1 MRILAAGVAGRSIR
15 QAHPPGP
22 SARPIRQAHP
32 PGPSDWLARPLE
44 IPLTRVNRPLRESV
58 KRWIRFHRPIPPL
71 MKRPFDER
79 ALGQIP
85 AGYHRR
91 GPGFVGIGMGKAGT
105 SWWYRLLTDHPQVV
119 PNRLR
124 TKELCYF
131 YHFGTQGLDEA
142 AKATYRRAFAAPAGR
157 LAGEWSPAYLTYPFA
172 LSYLA
177 ETVPDT
183 KLLVLLRNPVDRA
196 LSELNH
202 QQLQRPRLLGLRG
215 ERARF
220 YFKYNIFQLVLS
232 HNRLAERLRTLLQYF
247 DRDQLLL
254 LQYEACAR
262 DPAREIRRTYRF
274 LGLDDQ
280 HEPARLRQPVNT
292 NPYVIPL
299 PTPSQRAR
307 LREHF
312 APDVSA
318 LASLVPELDL
328 ALWPDFTPHR

>member
-1 MRILAAGVAGRSIR
+1 
-15 QAHPPGP
+15 
-22 SARPIRQAHP
+22 
-32 PGPSDWLARPLE
+32 
-44 IPLTRVNRPLRESV
+44 
-58 KRWIRFHRPIPPL
+58 
-71 MKRPFDER
+71 
-79 ALGQIP
+79 
-85 AGYHRR
+85 
-91 GPGFVGIGMGKAGT
+91 
-105 SWWYRLLTDHPQVV
+105 
-119 PNRLR
+119 
-124 TKELCYF
+124 
-131 YHFGTQGLDEA
+131 
-142 AKATYRRAFAAPAGR
+142 
-157 LAGEWSPAYLTYPFA
+157 
-172 LSYLA
+172 
-177 ETVPDT
+177 
-183 KLLVLLRNPVDRA
+183 
-196 LSELNH
+196 
-202 QQLQRPRLLGLRG
+202 LRG

-232 HNRLAERLRTLLQYF
+232 HNRLAERLRTLLQSF

-292 NPYVIPL
+292 NPYVIPP

-318 LASLVPELDL
+318 LAALVPELDL